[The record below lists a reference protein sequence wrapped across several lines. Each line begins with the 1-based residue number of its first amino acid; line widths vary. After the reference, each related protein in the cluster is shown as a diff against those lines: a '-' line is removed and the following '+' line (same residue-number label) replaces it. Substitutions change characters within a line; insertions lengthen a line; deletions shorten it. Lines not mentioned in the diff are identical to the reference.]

1 MEQDLS
7 DAKERTPSSRGA
19 RGPTRSSAGL
29 LHAWLAMST
38 LHQRS
43 FGLVML
49 LLGLLAHGE
58 EKGLRS

>member
-7 DAKERTPSSRGA
+7 DAKERTPSSRVLEDILDQAPDYFTLG
-19 RGPTRSSAGL
+19 
-29 LHAWLAMST
+29 WLMST

-43 FGLVML
+43 FGLVMP

-58 EKGLRS
+58 EKGRRS